1 LEQEEQNHVTSTPN
15 RTDDSPDGAPDESG
29 VEDLIIIGSGPA
41 GLTAAL
47 YAGRADLKPLV
58 FEGIQAGGQLMITT
72 DVENYP
78 GFPDGILGP
87 ELMDRFRKQAERF
100 GARLVASDVTEVDF
114 TTDPKR
120 IRVGADEYLARTVIV
135 STGATAKWLGIPGE
149 ERLTGRGVSACAT
162 CDGFFFRDKELVV
175 VGGGD
180 SAMEEALFLTKFA
193 SKVIVVHRRDQ
204 FRASVIMGN
213 RVTEHPKIEIIWD
226 TEVVEIHG
234 DKGVTGVTL
243 SDMKTGEKRHL
254 DIDGVFVAIGHEPN
268 TSVFQGQLTLNP
280 SGYVV
285 LAGDGTTSTGVPGVF
300 AAGDVSDARYRQAVS
315 AAGSGCMAAID
326 AERHLAEHV
335 QPAPTDG
342 FVAVTAARDGS
353 NARNVSEAA
362 GVELDTNKIGARD
375 E

>member
-1 LEQEEQNHVTSTPN
+1 MTSIPNAGTGNADNGDAGTEQP
-15 RTDDSPDGAPDESG
+15 AL
-29 VEDLIIIGSGPA
+29 EDLIIIGSGPA

-47 YAGRADLKPLV
+47 YAARADLKPLV

-100 GARLVASDVTEVDF
+100 GARLVQSDVTSVDF
-114 TTDPKR
+114 SADPKR
-120 IRVGADEYLARTVIV
+120 IWVGADEYLAKTVIV

-162 CDGFFFRDKELVV
+162 CDGFFFRDKQLVV

-213 RVTEHPKIEIIWD
+213 RVTDHPKIEILWD
-226 TEVVEIHG
+226 TEVAEIHG
-234 DKGVTGVTL
+234 DRGVTGVTL
-243 SDMKTGEKRHL
+243 VDMTSGERRNM

-268 TSVFQGQLTLNP
+268 TSIFKGQLTLNP

-300 AAGDVSDARYRQAVS
+300 AAGDVSDSRYRQAVS

-326 AERHLAEHV
+326 AERHLTDHV
-335 QPAPTDG
+335 APPTDVL
-342 FVAVTAARDGS
+342 FVAIG
-353 NARNVSEAA
+353 
-362 GVELDTNKIGARD
+362 GVKGV
-375 E
+375 

>member
-1 LEQEEQNHVTSTPN
+1 VTSTENAETGP
-15 RTDDSPDGAPDESG
+15 RVDSPG
-29 VEDLIIIGSGPA
+29 VNAEAGNEPGIENVIIIGTGPA

-47 YAGRADLKPLV
+47 YAGRSDLKPLV

-100 GARLVASDVTEVDF
+100 GARMVPSDVTRVDF
-114 TTDPKR
+114 AADPKR
-120 IRVGADEYLARTVIV
+120 VWVGADEYLAKTVIV
-135 STGATAKWLGIPGE
+135 STGATANWLGIPGE

-162 CDGFFFRDKELVV
+162 CDGFFFRDKRLLV

-193 SKVIVVHRRDQ
+193 SKIIVVHRRDQ
-204 FRASVIMGN
+204 FRASAIMGN
-213 RVTEHPKIEIIWD
+213 RVMEHPKIEILWD
-226 TEVVEIHG
+226 TEVKEIHG
-234 DKGVTGVTL
+234 DNGVEGVTL
-243 SDMKTGEKRHL
+243 VDANTGEERYL
-254 DIDGVFVAIGHEPN
+254 ETDGVFVAIGHRPN
-268 TSVFQGQLTLNP
+268 TGIFEGQLKLNE

-285 LAGDGTTSTGVPGVF
+285 LTGDGTTSTGVPGVF

-326 AERHLAEHV
+326 AERHMAH
-335 QPAPTDG
+335 P
-342 FVAVTAARDGS
+342 
-353 NARNVSEAA
+353 
-362 GVELDTNKIGARD
+362 
-375 E
+375 